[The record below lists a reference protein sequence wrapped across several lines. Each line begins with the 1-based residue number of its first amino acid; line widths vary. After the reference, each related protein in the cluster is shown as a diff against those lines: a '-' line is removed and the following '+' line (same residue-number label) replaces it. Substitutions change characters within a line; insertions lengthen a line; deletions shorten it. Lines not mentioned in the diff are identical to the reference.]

1 MGARPSRCAGKHEHN
16 RALNAVGLVTVVDV
30 LGLDLKMNR
39 CCSLAIKSQHTGTRV
54 PDLVAKS
61 VNIIM
66 RGPKAVVAPA
76 DVLGKVGQ
84 PYVEFQEPFVLV
96 RSQTTGRQ
104 PSGGQNRPKLVP
116 GILVVRSLSG

>member
-1 MGARPSRCAGKHEHN
+1 
-16 RALNAVGLVTVVDV
+16 
-30 LGLDLKMNR
+30 
-39 CCSLAIKSQHTGTRV
+39 
-54 PDLVAKS
+54 
-61 VNIIM
+61 M

-116 GILVVRSLSG
+116 GILVVRSLSGLSVFLRRCRKRRGVDRALSKSGSASTDTVAFMAAIETSHRVGAPKAKPSIRLG